1 MSKLTKKIEEL
12 SAIIPNSTFA
22 PGYTPL
28 DITTVLDKDELDE
41 LKTVAK
47 FVGVDLKEAGHTFGV
62 SNNNTEYAPRLARP
76 VIASNGQT
84 LCFKWGEAVTPVNPE
99 LASDCSIQ
107 ITGTNDNKMFSLSVD
122 IPYADDIISF
132 DFPMSMNKGVDSL
145 PSRGVIF
152 KILATGK
159 THAGMKDLL
168 SKFRR
173 QDPIRKLSELD
184 DGTYNAIASEPITT
198 AAGKVIP
205 ILEIEDIGR
214 FWSLND
220 LTLPCEFVKNDNTL
234 IANGEEY
241 GLSTFTKLRDLDVG
255 VYKIVGYSWG
265 TMTYEG
271 GSKTIATLELDDAR
285 KVGAN
290 ARIESL
296 LKNSCPEISAEHPA
310 TLFIDSKSKTSD
322 NKVKV
327 NCRLVPTKLSGA
339 MAAIAQ
345 LAVKAEEEAEL
356 IPF

>member
-1 MSKLTKKIEEL
+1 MSLLTKKIEEL
-12 SAIIPNSTFA
+12 AAIVPNATFA
-22 PGYTPL
+22 PGYTAL
-28 DITTVLDKDELDE
+28 DILTILDKDELDE
-41 LKTVAK
+41 LKAVAL

-62 SNNNTEYAPRLARP
+62 SNNNAEYAPRLARP

-84 LCFKWGEAVTPVNPE
+84 LCFKWGDAVTPINPE
-99 LASDCSIQ
+99 IASDCSIQ
-107 ITGTNDNKMFSLSVD
+107 IMGTNDNKMFSLSVD
-122 IPYADDIISF
+122 IPYNDDIISF
-132 DFPMSMNKGVDSL
+132 DFPMSINKGVDNL

-173 QDPIRKLSELD
+173 QDPIGKLSELD
-184 DGTYNAIASEPITT
+184 DGTYKAIASDPITT
-198 AAGKVIP
+198 AANKVIP
-205 ILEIEDIGR
+205 VLEIEDRGR

-220 LTLPCEFVKNDNTL
+220 LTLPCEFVKNGNIL

-241 GLSTFTKLRDLDVG
+241 GLSTFTKLRDLEIG
-255 VYKIVGYSWG
+255 AYKIISYSWG

-271 GSKTIATLELDDAR
+271 GSKTIATLELDDGR

-296 LKNSCPEISAEHPA
+296 LKNSCPEITTEHPA
-310 TLFIDSKSKTSD
+310 MLFIDSKNNTSD

-339 MAAIAQ
+339 MAAIAALGVQ
-345 LAVKAEEEAEL
+345 KEEEAEL